1 MEKDQNINPESQNE
15 EIKETESKEGIQ
27 EVQEDSV
34 EKIQEV
40 QEDSVEKNQEVQ
52 EDSVEK
58 NQEVQEDSV
67 EKNQEVQEVTPEEK
81 IKELEDKV
89 ARAFAEMEN
98 QRRRFEKEKDDA
110 FDYGGFSFAKEA
122 LNLIDNLERSKQIL
136 ESDEVLKDTEALKKT
151 LEHFEIISKDMISI
165 FSKNGITPVIS
176 IGKKLDPNQHQA
188 MMEIDDDQKEP
199 GTIVQEIQKGFMMKD
214 RLLRPALVGV
224 SKKTKTQ
231 NDQKSEENEENSNN

>member
-1 MEKDQNINPESQNE
+1 MEKEQNTNSDKQNKE
-15 EIKETESKEGIQ
+15 AEDKIKEELNNDAQADNSTDSKDDKKEIKEL
-27 EVQEDSV
+27 
-34 EKIQEV
+34 
-40 QEDSVEKNQEVQ
+40 
-52 EDSVEK
+52 
-58 NQEVQEDSV
+58 
-67 EKNQEVQEVTPEEK
+67 TPEER
-81 IKELEDKV
+81 IVELEDKV
-89 ARAFAEMEN
+89 ARTFAEMEN

-136 ESDEVLKDTEALKKT
+136 ESDEALKGTEALKKT
-151 LEHFEIISKDMISI
+151 LEHFEIISKDMVSI
-165 FSKNGITPVIS
+165 FSKNGITPVVS

-224 SKKTKTQ
+224 SKKTKTPD
-231 NDQKSEENEENSNN
+231 DQKSEENKENSDN